1 MSLVAENFTAP
12 LDSGQGLFLDNCF
25 SDIPSV
31 VLLLNV
37 WKLSQN
43 RFTSQG
49 LSLDNFFFDI
59 PSFVLPLNG
68 KKLSRNCLYKKFSNS
83 RDNSSRKKMFV
94 LQFIIKLRKN
104 CLDNHCLWKEFWIPK
119 LRTNM
124 LCAIFSLA
132 KMGLIW

>member
-49 LSLDNFFFDI
+49 LSLDTFFSDI

-94 LQFIIKLRKN
+94 LQFIIKLNWGKIVRTTIVFEKN
-104 CLDNHCLWKEFWIPK
+104 FESQSYGQICSAQFFP
-119 LRTNM
+119 
-124 LCAIFSLA
+124 
-132 KMGLIW
+132 